1 MKLKFIIL
9 LISGLICYSPIAYT
23 QQASYPIEII
33 NGKEYYR
40 YNVQPSEGLY
50 AISKK
55 FGVSQSD
62 INNINPQ
69 IHDGLKAGQEILIP
83 KTSGKRPQAV
93 SKQSVS
99 ENIEYILHTVE
110 RRQTLF
116 AISRKY
122 NVTQEVII
130 QANPQIFERG
140 LHPGDVIRI
149 PVVKSSSTI
158 PVKTETSV
166 KKEETKTTEKPVTQ
180 PKKEETKPQP
190 TAQSSERTLHI
201 GSESNFITHIVEPKE
216 TFYSISKKYNVS
228 IDEIKIL
235 NPESKD
241 GLKIGTTLKIPFKSG
256 TGTSTTSTLED
267 NTQQVVVNKP
277 KPTVGK
283 DTYKIAYL
291 LPFMLSSSQ
300 SDPTVEKFIEFYM
313 GSLLA
318 INNAKNG
325 DVNFEVFT
333 YDIEKNETMVFD
345 VINKPEM
352 QEMDLI
358 IGPAYTAQIPVLADF
373 AKRRRINT
381 VIPFSSKTS
390 YIDSNPYIFQFN
402 PDQELQNDF
411 LVNLLNSRF
420 KDTNLLF
427 VETGNVKW
435 SDEGMD
441 FFSYLMKKLD
451 KQNTTYRKI
460 TGSEAE
466 NIQDHLSSV
475 NKNII
480 IFDTEDEKSV
490 QTYLNKLYDLHSKF
504 DLGVIGQ
511 YAWRNSKSKKP
522 RMYYISPFAG
532 NTEATE
538 FYEQE
543 YQKYYGKFRSNKN
556 PRFDLLGYD
565 LTSFF
570 LSTMKKD
577 GFTFNQST
585 QSLIFDNGV
594 QSDLKFVKT
603 EKNGGFVNQHMYLIE
618 DEAKKN

>member
-1 MKLKFIIL
+1 MKK
-9 LISGLICYSPIAYT
+9 
-23 QQASYPIEII
+23 
-33 NGKEYYR
+33 
-40 YNVQPSEGLY
+40 
-50 AISKK
+50 
-55 FGVSQSD
+55 
-62 INNINPQ
+62 INP
-69 IHDGLKAGQEILIP
+69 AGQEILIP

-390 YIDSNPYIFQFN
+390 HIDSNPYIFQFN

-577 GFTFNQST
+577 GFTFNPST

>member
-1 MKLKFIIL
+1 
-9 LISGLICYSPIAYT
+9 
-23 QQASYPIEII
+23 
-33 NGKEYYR
+33 
-40 YNVQPSEGLY
+40 
-50 AISKK
+50 
-55 FGVSQSD
+55 
-62 INNINPQ
+62 
-69 IHDGLKAGQEILIP
+69 
-83 KTSGKRPQAV
+83 
-93 SKQSVS
+93 
-99 ENIEYILHTVE
+99 
-110 RRQTLF
+110 
-116 AISRKY
+116 
-122 NVTQEVII
+122 
-130 QANPQIFERG
+130 
-140 LHPGDVIRI
+140 
-149 PVVKSSSTI
+149 
-158 PVKTETSV
+158 
-166 KKEETKTTEKPVTQ
+166 
-180 PKKEETKPQP
+180 
-190 TAQSSERTLHI
+190 
-201 GSESNFITHIVEPKE
+201 
-216 TFYSISKKYNVS
+216 
-228 IDEIKIL
+228 
-235 NPESKD
+235 
-241 GLKIGTTLKIPFKSG
+241 
-256 TGTSTTSTLED
+256 
-267 NTQQVVVNKP
+267 
-277 KPTVGK
+277 
-283 DTYKIAYL
+283 
-291 LPFMLSSSQ
+291 
-300 SDPTVEKFIEFYM
+300 
-313 GSLLA
+313 
-318 INNAKNG
+318 
-325 DVNFEVFT
+325 
-333 YDIEKNETMVFD
+333 
-345 VINKPEM
+345 M

-390 YIDSNPYIFQFN
+390 HIDSNPYIFQFN

-556 PRFDLLGYD
+556 PRFDLLG
-565 LTSFF
+565 
-570 LSTMKKD
+570 
-577 GFTFNQST
+577 
-585 QSLIFDNGV
+585 
-594 QSDLKFVKT
+594 
-603 EKNGGFVNQHMYLIE
+603 
-618 DEAKKN
+618 